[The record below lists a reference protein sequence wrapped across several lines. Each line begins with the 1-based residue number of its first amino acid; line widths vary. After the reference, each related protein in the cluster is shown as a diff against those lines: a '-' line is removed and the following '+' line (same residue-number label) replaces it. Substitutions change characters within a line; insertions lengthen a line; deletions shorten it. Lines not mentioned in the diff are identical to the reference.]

1 VAWAAAPSGVSS
13 MMGDART
20 LNFHWQIR
28 IHQRTQVVVSH
39 PTLPTTEP
47 LQPWVVG
54 PLLLRRCMITDSV
67 PDLFDYRW
75 PSADCER
82 ACSLSPRG
90 HDAIGPGLRAKRH
103 RIILV
108 TMETS
113 GHGFDKREKS

>member
-1 VAWAAAPSGVSS
+1 
-13 MMGDART
+13 
-20 LNFHWQIR
+20 
-28 IHQRTQVVVSH
+28 
-39 PTLPTTEP
+39 
-47 LQPWVVG
+47 
-54 PLLLRRCMITDSV
+54 MITDSV

-103 RIILV
+103 IIILV

-113 GHGFDKREKS
+113 GHGFDKRKSRDVIFQALIGLHCFGYTHITLHT